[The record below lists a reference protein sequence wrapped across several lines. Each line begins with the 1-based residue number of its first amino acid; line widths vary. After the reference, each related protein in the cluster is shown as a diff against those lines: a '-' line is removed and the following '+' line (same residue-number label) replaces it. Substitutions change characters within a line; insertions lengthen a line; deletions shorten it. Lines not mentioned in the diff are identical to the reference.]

1 MMMTKNKML
10 AVLLAMS
17 VNVFAADWTGASTEP
32 STTKTIDG
40 KKYYVINNADELAWF
55 SDQVNSGQTTINGY
69 LNNDIY
75 FASNKDSISKIAWSP
90 IGASEEFAFNGIF
103 DGNSH
108 GIYGLLSNKENSSL
122 YGFFGI
128 IGESGFVKNLLIKA
142 DVINA
147 NNKNGSY
154 NYTYDMSGLIKIY
167 LGAIT
172 AINYGSIEN
181 CHAFGNVLGSALQ
194 YAQNL
199 NGGGIAGWNKGIM
212 KNVSSNQSVIS
223 VYTFSYE
230 KNIATGSCGG
240 IVGMNEGMI
249 ENATNNSPVSP
260 RSLDGA
266 GSGNRGGGIAGVN
279 DGTIDKCINKGAVT
293 GRTYIGGIAGL
304 NGSSASIYSSVNEGN
319 FSNTKERVGGLVGY
333 NLGLLRNS
341 YSVTT
346 SFLVSGTGKQ
356 IGSVIGFNEGNTN
369 TCYFDSDVLAGF
381 TAFGYGSG
389 VNVSGKTTKDMQN
402 DQFAWI
408 LNTANGSEEN
418 SDVWSRYEGYPVFAN
433 DTLLPIRK
441 ITYDDGQNTTI
452 NYTNYKGLVS
462 VFPEVPQAPEG
473 KAFAGWF
480 NSDGKEVNLTTI
492 FLKDQTVSAK
502 FLDWENVVYSIRF
515 LDEKGNV
522 LDLQSVHSGEN
533 PVYGGSEPTK
543 KASVAYTYSFAGW
556 SPEITA
562 ATWHTDYRVLFD
574 STLNQYKI
582 TYLDYD
588 GTELYSAMFDYGK
601 KPSYSTIPKREKT
614 VAYIYAFAGWSPTVE
629 TVSGEASYKAVYDS
643 TLQKYAIQFMNGEK
657 SLLSKDVEYGT
668 VPNYDGDVPTK
679 PATKEYSYSFVGWT
693 PEISKVTEATSYTAK
708 FDSSLNKYMV
718 VFQNGAKIMQD
729 SEIEYGKVP
738 AYKGET
744 PQKTSTAKYDY
755 AFSSWSPTLA
765 KVTDEV
771 TYTALFDSTIRSYEI
786 AFVSEGQTLQAKEVE
801 YGALPKFE
809 GKEPSKSESKGYTYS
824 FKGWN
829 PSIAMV
835 KEKTTYTAVFDSV
848 VKKFTITFMN
858 GKDTLQ
864 SSSMAYGAIPEY
876 KGKTPTKTNSD
887 KYEFKFLEWTPKLTA
902 VTENAVYKAVFDS
915 TKLTGIL
922 YSRQINSNLL
932 INVSS
937 RNIQISSAPVGKT
950 YALMDMQGRVLQKG
964 RVESVN
970 YNIVA
975 PRAGSYFIRIG
986 TRTSKVEVK

>member
-1 MMMTKNKML
+1 MMTKNKML

-17 VNVFAADWTGASTEP
+17 VNIFAADWTGASTEP

-90 IGASEEFAFNGIF
+90 IGGSEEFAFNGIF
-103 DGNSH
+103 DGNNH
-108 GIYGLLSNKENSSL
+108 GIYGLLSNKENSFL

-147 NNKNGSY
+147 NNKNGGY

-199 NGGGIAGWNKGIM
+199 NGGGIAGWNKGVM
-212 KNVSSNQSVIS
+212 KNVSSNQSAIS

-230 KNIATGSCGG
+230 YNNAGSCGG
-240 IVGMNEGMI
+240 IVGTNEGVI
-249 ENATNNSPVSP
+249 EYATNNSSVSP

-279 DGTIDKCINKGAVT
+279 YGTIDKCINNGSVT
-293 GRTYIGGIAGL
+293 GRTYIGGITGL
-304 NGSSASIYSSVNEGN
+304 NGSSASIYNSVNEGT
-319 FSNTKERVGGLVGY
+319 FSNTKEKVGTLVGY
-333 NLGLLRNS
+333 NSGFLSTS
-341 YSVTT
+341 YSATT
-346 SFLVSGTGKQ
+346 SFLVWGTGKQ
-356 IGSVIGFNEGNTN
+356 IGAVIGFNEGNAN
-369 TCYFDSDVLAGF
+369 TCYYDSDVLAGF
-381 TAFGYGSG
+381 TAVGYGSG

-402 DQFAWI
+402 NQFAWI

-462 VFPEVPQAPEG
+462 VFPEIPQAPEG
-473 KAFAGWF
+473 MAFAGWF
-480 NSDGKEVNLTTI
+480 NSDGEEVDLSTI
-492 FLKDQTVSAK
+492 FLKDQTVTAK
-502 FLDWENVVYSIRF
+502 FLDWEDVVYSIRF

-522 LDLQSVHSGEN
+522 LDLQSVHSGEI

-543 KASVAYTYSFAGW
+543 NASVAHTYSFTGW

-562 ATWHTDYRVLFD
+562 ASWHTDYRVLFD
-574 STLNQYKI
+574 STLNQYKVM
-582 TYLDYD
+582 YLDYD
-588 GTELYSAMFDYGK
+588 GTELYSAMFDYGT
-601 KPSYSTIPKREKT
+601 KPTYSTIPKKANT
-614 VAYIYAFAGWSPTVE
+614 VAYLYSFAGWSPTVE
-629 TVSGEASYKAVYDS
+629 NVIGETVYKAIYDS
-643 TLQKYAIQFMNGEK
+643 VLQKYTVEFKANGE
-657 SLLSKDVEYGT
+657 SLLSKGFEYGS
-668 VPNYDGDVPTK
+668 VPKYEGTTPTK
-679 PATKEYSYSFVGWT
+679 PATKAYSYSFAGWE
-693 PEISKVTEATSYTAK
+693 PEIAKVTKATSYTAK

-718 VFQNGAKIMQD
+718 VFQNGAKVLQD

-738 AYKGET
+738 VYEGET
-744 PQKTSTAKYDY
+744 PKKTSTAKYDY
-755 AFSSWSPTLA
+755 SFSSWSPALT
-765 KVTDEV
+765 KVTDEA
-771 TYTALFDSTIRSYEI
+771 TYTAFFDSTLRSYEVS
-786 AFVSEGQTLQAKEVE
+786 FVSEGETLLAKEYE
-801 YGALPKFE
+801 YGTLPKFE
-809 GKEPSKSESKGYTYS
+809 GNEPSKKESKGFTYS

-829 PSIAMV
+829 PSVAMV
-835 KEKTTYTAVFDSV
+835 KDKAVYTAVFDSV
-848 VKKFTITFMN
+848 AKTFVVTFMN

-864 SSSMAYGAIPEY
+864 STAVAYGKIPEY
-876 KGKTPTKTNSD
+876 KGKTPAKSSSD
-887 KYEFKFLEWTPKLTA
+887 KYEFKFSGWSPDLVA
-902 VTENAVYKAVFDS
+902 VTESAVYKAVFDS
-915 TKLTGIL
+915 TKLTGIANVHL
-922 YSRQINSNLL
+922 VDQKIKIMVISRD
-932 INVSS
+932 
-937 RNIQISSAPVGKT
+937 IQISAAPIGKT
-950 YALMDMQGRVLQKG
+950 FALFDMQGRVLQKG
-964 RVESVN
+964 YIEVASFNV
-970 YNIVA
+970 IV
-975 PRAGSYFIRIG
+975 PRSGSYFIRIG
-986 TRTSKVEVK
+986 NQIKKVDVK